1 MGYKYKIKE
10 VSGIEVGDV
19 KVKDGVKSTVTDKDP
34 TTGAISWDINYVPAF
49 DSTFKEFDELNKSI
63 TGLSRKTEDAVIDQI
78 AKDIRKL
85 FNAYRT
91 HLRKNYNNEYSKMK
105 ISEEDI
111 DEMSTS
117 GGAGGYLGKYAFGK
131 PKKQKDIEE
140 STEQPG
146 EDLGPGPKASADG
159 VKDNAYIK
167 QFKYQLVPKDK
178 NGNYVQKGSG
188 LEVKNV

>member
-10 VSGIEVGDV
+10 VGGIEVGDV
-19 KVKDGVKSTVTDKDP
+19 KIKGGVKSTVTDKDP

-63 TGLSRKTEDAVIDQI
+63 TGLSRKTEDNVIDQI

-85 FNAYRT
+85 FNAYRI

-117 GGAGGYLGKYAFGK
+117 GGAGGYLGKYAFRK

-146 EDLGPGPKASADG
+146 EDLGPGPKASKPG
-159 VKDNAYIK
+159 SS
-167 QFKYQLVPKDK
+167 VPK
-178 NGNYVQKGSG
+178 S
-188 LEVKNV
+188 LSL